1 MLLQLRPDQLFTKVS
16 QRQQVW
22 GKFMELERRAKDPA
36 RLMNARG
43 NNLLLQYKGLIRQMI
58 QLSRTI
64 KVRLLGE
71 RWLK

>member
-1 MLLQLRPDQLFTKVS
+1 MLIQLRPDQLFTKVS